1 MSFLSSKSINVRPQD
16 IDITNRAHAE
26 WIIDEIQGWQ
36 NLERKQRAF
45 KDYQIATGNQKF
57 YVRDAVQQ
65 QFPDSWQ
72 AFRLG
77 NISLAKK
84 VNNKKNKA
92 YKSAPSR
99 ELETKSQTKEYAA
112 IFKKGKFNRAFKEYD
127 WIFNYYKYACMW
139 VQWIANKEK
148 SLEENARNGKY
159 HLRALKPYEY
169 DLIRDT
175 TTGEPL
181 IFIMSLPDSEVTGFT
196 GTNNQLEELITEHQ
210 ADVSAQ
216 TEHFAM
222 WSSIHHVIVRKT
234 TFVIIKANGEQFI
247 EEDFEVLSMPGNE
260 KNINPFTPH
269 LPIAFDSKDSSS
281 EYPTENNLADQTID
295 FNLGFTNLKTAAD
308 AQGHGQL
315 VYNHAKGQGSK
326 KIHMG
331 MFTSIDVPLPAKE
344 GVPLPSVE
352 YINASPDLD
361 GQLNVLKFDAVMI
374 LDEHDLKA
382 KSSITGGSDKFT
394 SGFDRLLADAD
405 CVGVIEDNQDFYAEG
420 PEQDVYK
427 IIKSGEETLE
437 LNTFTADEIEV
448 KFPKPKVLISDK
460 ETISNIKA
468 QEEQGLLMPHE
479 KHMIMNPNLSEK
491 AAIKR
496 EEKIQE
502 ALTAK
507 VTAEAELQKKLFPEQ
522 NNGNMS

>member
-1 MSFLSSKSINVRPQD
+1 MGFLSSKSVNIRPRE
-16 IDITNRAHAE
+16 IDITNKSHAE
-26 WIIDEIQGWQ
+26 WIIQEIQGWQ
-36 NLERKQRAF
+36 NVERKQRAF

-57 YVRDAVQQ
+57 YVREAVQK

-84 VNNKKNKA
+84 VISKKSKA
-92 YKSAPSR
+92 YKVAPIR
-99 ELETKSQTKEYAA
+99 ELDDKSQTKEYAS

-139 VQWIANKEK
+139 VQWIPAKEET
-148 SLEENARNGKY
+148 LEENVRNGRY

-175 TTGEPL
+175 ITGEPI
-181 IFIMSLPDSEVTGFT
+181 IFIMSLPDSEVTGFV
-196 GTNNQLEELITEHQ
+196 GTNNQIEESITEHQ

-222 WSSIHHVIVRKT
+222 WSSLHHVIIRKT
-234 TFVIIKANGEQFI
+234 TLVFTDKNGNTEI
-247 EEDFEVLSMPGNE
+247 EKHFEVLSMPGNE
-260 KNINPFTPH
+260 KNVNPFTPL

-281 EYPTENNLADQTID
+281 EYPTENNLSDQTID

-315 VYNHAKGQGSK
+315 VYNHTAGQNTK
-326 KIHMG
+326 KMHMG
-331 MFTSIDVPLPAKE
+331 MFTAIDVPLPKKSD
-344 GVPLPSVE
+344 VPLPSVE
-352 YINASPDLD
+352 YINANPDLN
-361 GQLNVLKFDAVMI
+361 GQLEVLKFDAVMI

-382 KSSITGGSDKFT
+382 RSSITGGNDKFT

-405 CVGVIEDNQDFYAEG
+405 CIGVIEDNQDFYAEG
-420 PEQDVYK
+420 PEQSVYK
-427 IIKSGEETLE
+427 IIQSGDETLE
-437 LNTFTADEIEV
+437 IKVFTSIEV
-448 KFPKPKVLISDK
+448 LIKFPKPKVLISDK

-479 KHMIMNPNLSEK
+479 KHIIMNPNLSDK
-491 AAIKR
+491 AALRR
-496 EEKIQE
+496 EEKIQK
-502 ALTAK
+502 ALAVKAT
-507 VTAEAELQKKLFPEQ
+507 VDAELQNKLFPV
-522 NNGNMS
+522 NAGNMS